1 MGAIKENNYTFE
13 ETELCIIGRAIAH
26 PARVKMITELLYDNA
41 FSSTDLT
48 KQLRLSGPSV
58 KAHIEMLKDAEF
70 IQVEYFVHFYLIS
83 LTEKGRKWSE
93 IFRTRTQE
101 NVSF

>member
-13 ETELCIIGRAIAH
+13 ETELCTIGRAIAH

-41 FSSTDLT
+41 FSSADLT
-48 KQLRLSGPSV
+48 KQLRLGPSV

-70 IQVEYFVHFYLIS
+70 VHVEYFVHFYLIS
-83 LTEKGRKWSE
+83 LTKKGRKWSE
-93 IFRTRTQE
+93 IFRAGSQE
-101 NVSF
+101 KVSF